1 MAKARK
7 PKEYDVGYS
16 KPPRSGQ
23 FVKGQSGNPK
33 GREKGSQGILT
44 LLEKNLRT
52 QVTINQGGVRKSI
65 SKREAI
71 VLQIVNKAASGDARA
86 IKEFL
91 HLALMM
97 EGKQEASSPREFPIT
112 REDQE
117 IIQEIAKRARQST
130 KE

>member
-1 MAKARK
+1 MAKATK
-7 PKEYDVGYS
+7 PKEYDVGYG
-16 KPPRSGQ
+16 KPPRGSQ
-23 FVKGQSGNPK
+23 FVKGQTGNAK
-33 GREKGSQGILT
+33 GRKKGSQGILT

-52 QVTINQGGVRKSI
+52 EVIINEGGQRKSI

-71 VLQIVNKAASGDARA
+71 VLQIVNKAASGDLRA
-86 IKEFL
+86 IREFL

-97 EGKQEASSPREFPIT
+97 EGKQEASAPREFPIT

-117 IIQEIAKRARQST
+117 IIQAIAKRARQST